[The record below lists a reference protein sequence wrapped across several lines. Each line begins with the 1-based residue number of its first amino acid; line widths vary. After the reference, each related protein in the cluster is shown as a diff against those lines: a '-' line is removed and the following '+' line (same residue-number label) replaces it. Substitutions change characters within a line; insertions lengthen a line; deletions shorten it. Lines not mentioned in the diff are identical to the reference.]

1 MYKSKISSKGQI
13 VIPKKVREKLK
24 LKEGDEVIILV
35 VEDGILIKKKRKAN
49 LSELRGILANKID
62 YERALK
68 TLKELREDWKL

>member
-35 VEDGILIKKKRKAN
+35 VEGGILIKK
-49 LSELRGILANKID
+49 
-62 YERALK
+62 
-68 TLKELREDWKL
+68 REKQT